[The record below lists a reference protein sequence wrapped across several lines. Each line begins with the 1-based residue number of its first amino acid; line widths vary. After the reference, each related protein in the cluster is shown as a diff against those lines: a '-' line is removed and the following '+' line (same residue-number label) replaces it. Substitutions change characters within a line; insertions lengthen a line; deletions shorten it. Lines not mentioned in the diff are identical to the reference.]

1 MKNLPAMLRRILL
14 TLALLLLALELASP
28 PGLAQGDLSVY
39 GVRPGMSSEQVR
51 KALGTPQ
58 VQQKDPAVWAYRRE
72 RQGVRGQD
80 DPAVHFDP
88 SGRVFFVTGSR
99 LEREGQQIL
108 RRGSSLPDMEAALGE
123 PSASQP
129 GQGKTVLYRYASARL
144 TVVVAGNPARV
155 VVFGLGDEP
164 RP

>member
-1 MKNLPAMLRRILL
+1 MKNPSAMLRRILVTL
-14 TLALLLLALELASP
+14 TLLLLALDLASP
-28 PGLAQGDLSVY
+28 PGLARGNLSVY
-39 GVRPGMSSEQVR
+39 GVRPGMNSEQVR

-58 VQQKDPAVWAYRRE
+58 LQQKNPPIWAYRRE
-72 RQGVRGQD
+72 HQGVRGQD

-88 SGRVFFVTGSR
+88 SGRVGFVTGSR

-108 RRGSSLPDMEAALGE
+108 RRGSGLPEMKAALGE
-123 PSASQP
+123 PSARQP
-129 GQGKTVLYRYASARL
+129 GQGKTVLYRYAPARL
-144 TVVVAGNPARV
+144 TVVVAGTPARV